1 MLINVNKTPVAIRI
15 LFVCY
20 ENICRSP
27 MAEGIFYSY
36 VERYGFGH
44 LFSVES
50 AGTRSYQQGS
60 SPDPR
65 SAAATARVGVDIS
78 SICARGIDELDLF
91 DYDWIFVMD
100 CENYEDVSRLT
111 GFCEKPRVRLVMSF
125 VPGRADEEIQDPY
138 YGTYREFEQV
148 RDDLFLASDHILR
161 NLVAFCDE
169 GSPVYTQNAF
179 QKVK

>member
-1 MLINVNKTPVAIRI
+1 MLVNVKKTPVCIRI
-15 LFVCY
+15 LFICY

-27 MAEGIFYSY
+27 MAAGIFFSHA
-36 VERYGFGH
+36 ERHGLGH

-65 SAAATARVGVDIS
+65 AAAAAFQLGVAIS
-78 SICARGIDELDLF
+78 SNCARGIDALDLF

-100 CENYEDVSRLT
+100 NENYEEICLLT
-111 GFCEKPRVRLVMSF
+111 GFVEKPKVRLVMSF
-125 VPGRADEEIQDPY
+125 VPGREEEEIQDPY
-138 YGTYREFEQV
+138 YGTHREFEQV

-161 NLVAFCDE
+161 NLVVSCEE
-169 GSPVYTQNAF
+169 GSPDYSRNAIP
-179 QKVK
+179 KVR